1 MNKKIW
7 FKRRWYGWGWYPVT
21 WQGWIVVLAFILAV
35 IVLAFSTFPKENLTC
50 YFISLG
56 ILVLVLILI
65 CLKKGEKPKWQWGPP
80 K

>member
-1 MNKKIW
+1 MNKKLW

-21 WQGWIVVLAFILAV
+21 WQGWIVVLGFILAV
-35 IVLAFSTFPKENLTC
+35 IVLAFSTLPEENLTC

-56 ILVLVLILI
+56 ILILVLILI
-65 CLKKGEKPKWQWGPP
+65 CLKKGEKPKWQWGRP